1 MKAWYLLVSGLALF
15 MILLYAI
22 LAEIEEFIDDIRRNT
37 EDNDE

>member
-37 EDNDE
+37 EDDE

>member
-37 EDNDE
+37 EDHDE